1 MKFYIN
7 NVINLNLFKMK
18 GKILTVVDNSVVIKT
33 DITEAK
39 RAMSG
44 MNSKGSL
51 YTNGSKFN
59 PNKLLNYEILYNNK
73 SVGKISNLI
82 GRVNDFFLVGTIHD
96 KGITPAMIGK
106 DVEILKQNRNGKK
119 QQKWSNQPYK
129 ERDKKQTRWK
139 NQIRRG

>member
-1 MKFYIN
+1 MKSYIN

-18 GKILTVVDNSVVIKT
+18 GKILSVVQNSVVIKT
-33 DITEAK
+33 DITDAK
-39 RAMSG
+39 GSMNG
-44 MNSKGSL
+44 MNSKGGL
-51 YTNGSKFN
+51 YTDGSKLN

-82 GRVNDFFLVGTIHD
+82 GRVSDFFLVGTIRD
-96 KGITPAMIGK
+96 KGITSAMVGE

-119 QQKWSNQPYK
+119 QQRWSNQPYK
-129 ERDKKQTRWK
+129 ERDKKQTGWK